1 MDPVTQISAA
11 ISTSTKEK
19 LDRFTRQHGL
29 KKNHVLEQ
37 ALLFFLAT
45 REQLPEEA
53 LVPTR
58 VVVTEDP
65 FARIAARLSTKSTP
79 NEELQKFGRDPN
91 A

>member
-1 MDPVTQISAA
+1 MDQFTQISAA

-37 ALLFFLAT
+37 ALLFYIAT

-65 FARIAARLSTKSTP
+65 FARIAARLSTKSAP
-79 NEELQKFGRDPN
+79 SDELQKLHRDSH